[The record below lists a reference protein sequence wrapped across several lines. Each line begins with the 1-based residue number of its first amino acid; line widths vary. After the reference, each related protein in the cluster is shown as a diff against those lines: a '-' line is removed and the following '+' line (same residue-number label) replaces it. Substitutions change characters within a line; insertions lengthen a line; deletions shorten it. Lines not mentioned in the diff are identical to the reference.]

1 MVMVAFS
8 QEKMIRKEHGHV
20 ATPRNL
26 PNNIISFQHLNIH
39 APLPSVQKKKLFN
52 ANTDDPIASFSI
64 ATSTH
69 RLKLFSG
76 RYSVSDRVHYSGP
89 VHETKVTGG
98 FRSATPNQMRNI
110 ERIIRYHSDQ
120 IRRPLLSLVPK
131 AGTLSSPFALGSE
144 HAPWSG
150 RSSRHPVRCSSVCAP

>member
-1 MVMVAFS
+1 MNGDGGLFS
-8 QEKMIRKEHGHV
+8 RENDKKRTRACCNTTEFTKQYYLLSASQH
-20 ATPRNL
+20 PRT
-26 PNNIISFQHLNIH
+26 IDISR
-39 APLPSVQKKKLFN
+39 KKKLFN

-89 VHETKVTGG
+89 VHETKLTGG

-120 IRRPLLSLVPK
+120 VASSFFGSQGWYLVQSLCPGFRACPL
-131 AGTLSSPFALGSE
+131 E
-144 HAPWSG
+144 W
-150 RSSRHPVRCSSVCAP
+150 